1 MTDQVAAIKESIARL
16 IAGAKRE
23 GIEPEGPLGIWMVA
37 HAGALE
43 SLAWVLQGQADRV
56 EAVLG
61 EIDRAAKMEL
71 ENAALALEQGRKV
84 LSQGEVVLNQARA
97 AQYHLHL
104 SQETLV
110 TRLVNETLPLFA
122 QHMQGALVIRER
134 RWNRDQGRRRMAMA
148 GLVAL
153 GVFLSGFALRTWVDW
168 RELGLADRCALHASI
183 ENGHV
188 LCDMTA
194 SAAP

>member
-1 MTDQVAAIKESIARL
+1 MTDQVAAIKESVIRLVTEAR
-16 IAGAKRE
+16 RE
-23 GIEPEGPLGIWMVA
+23 GIEPDGPLGLWLVA
-37 HAGALE
+37 QAGALE
-43 SLAWVLQGQADRV
+43 SLATVLQGQADRV
-56 EAVLG
+56 DVVLG
-61 EIDRAAKMEL
+61 ELDRAGKVEL
-71 ENAALALEQGRKV
+71 EKAALALEHARKV
-84 LSQGEVVLNQARA
+84 LSQGEVALNQARA

-134 RWNRDQGRRRMAMA
+134 RWNRDEGRRRMALA

-168 RELGLADRCALHASI
+168 RDLGLANGCALHDSI